1 MTLKTYLT
9 RNGLEPLYRSLMEGA
24 KVQVEEAKKDITKD
38 IKDNIKDNI
47 KDDIKDDIKTEVIG
61 EIGDIKDEIKD
72 DVIAEIGGSV
82 VNPISDESIDDMF
95 NTGAQKYHQTKD
107 FQETSQLTRL
117 AQSPFPLAGL
127 GALEPFLQSKNRQA
141 FSRGNHSYP
150 EPE

>member
-9 RNGLEPLYRSLMEGA
+9 RNGLEPLYKSLMEGA

-38 IKDNIKDNI
+38 IKDNI

-95 NTGAQKYHQTKD
+95 STGA
-107 FQETSQLTRL
+107 
-117 AQSPFPLAGL
+117 
-127 GALEPFLQSKNRQA
+127 
-141 FSRGNHSYP
+141 
-150 EPE
+150 